1 MNRTELI
8 RKAIALKHLL
18 EYRKKVLDGIVLY
31 RENMLRKV
39 GRRKVENAID
49 DTLDIINFI
58 QKEIEDLMNKIYE

>member
-1 MNRTELI
+1 MNRRELI

-31 RENMLRKV
+31 REDMLRRV